1 MSFLLD
7 THTFLWIF
15 QAPERLPKKVRKII
29 TDSDNTLFLSTASG
43 WEIGIKY
50 HLGKLKLPQRPDDFV
65 PVNTRDRN
73 ILSLEIEMEQALRA
87 ASLPAYHKDPFD
99 RMLIAQA
106 QLKKLTVL
114 TGAAQF
120 NRYDVSVFWS

>member
-7 THTFLWIF
+7 THTFLWVF

-29 TDSDNTLFLSTASG
+29 TDVDNTLLLSTASG

-65 PVNTRDRN
+65 PANSRDRN
-73 ILSLEIEMEQALRA
+73 ILSLDIEMEHALRA
-87 ASLPAYHKDPFD
+87 ASLPAYHRDPFD

-106 QLKKLTVL
+106 QLKKLTIL
-114 TGAAQF
+114 TSDDQF
-120 NRYDVSVFWS
+120 NRYDVSVLWS